1 MNQSSKEEKL
11 KDLDLAAIGR
21 RMKEIRKNLG
31 YKQREFA
38 AELNISAASLSDIE
52 SGKGKPRHLNLRS
65 A

>member
-38 AELNISAASLSDIE
+38 AELNISAASLSDKRVE
-52 SGKGKPRHLNLRS
+52 HS
-65 A
+65 